1 MLYQRKFVVLS
12 VFYGFVSIMFLWC
25 IINSKKLNQK
35 QNTINKLCFLLFEI
49 NKISYQTKQKGLN
62 YDHSTKQSKIV
73 IENFSNESGTTFV
86 RSEWIQKR
94 LKSLNI
100 ISLNLNVQFCC
111 KITTQKWRSNAMT
124 VGTRNWTFWQKNIS

>member
-62 YDHSTKQSKIV
+62 YDHSTKHNKIV
-73 IENFSNESGTTFV
+73 IENFSNESGITFV

-100 ISLNLNVQFCC
+100 ISLNLNVQFCW
-111 KITTQKWRSNAMT
+111 KSTTQKNDVQML
-124 VGTRNWTFWQKNIS
+124 WQWEQEIGLSDKKI